1 MVNVRKTPK
10 GTLEQRPLWT
20 PLALLLGARA
30 FFMWEYINLAD
41 SPGWVK
47 KVTAGCGGFFS
58 VVGSWGIVGWI
69 YGVLGMGRFMRRA
82 GNENEKNGCRVL
94 GGIWAA
100 VFGIS

>member
-1 MVNVRKTPK
+1 M
-10 GTLEQRPLWT
+10 
-20 PLALLLGARA
+20 
-30 FFMWEYINLAD
+30 AD

-69 YGVLGMGRFMRRA
+69 YGVWGMGRFMRRA
-82 GNENEKNGCRVL
+82 GNENEKYGCRVL

-100 VFGIS
+100 VFGDKLVLKIYILFCKNWIAD

>member
-1 MVNVRKTPK
+1 
-10 GTLEQRPLWT
+10 
-20 PLALLLGARA
+20 
-30 FFMWEYINLAD
+30 MWKVINLID

-47 KVTAGCGGFFS
+47 KVTACSRWLFFGTGC
-58 VVGSWGIVGWI
+58 WGIVGWI
-69 YGVLGMGRFMRRA
+69 YGVWGMGRFMRRA